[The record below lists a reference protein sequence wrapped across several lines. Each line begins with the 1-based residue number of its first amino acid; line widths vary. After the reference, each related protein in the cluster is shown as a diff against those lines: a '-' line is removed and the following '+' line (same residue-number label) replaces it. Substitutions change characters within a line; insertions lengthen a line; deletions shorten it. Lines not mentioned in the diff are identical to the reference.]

1 MSAKSVATIEHT
13 SKVKALNDT
22 LKRLKRTSVMVG
34 IASGEKGD
42 RRKEGTISNSE
53 LGYIHE
59 KGSPAAGIPA
69 RPFLEPGVKKIQD
82 TIAHDMGVAMKA
94 ALNDDAKEVDT
105 ILKQVGMKAVSSVK
119 SYLTEGSFEPL
130 KPETIRNRN
139 RSRMT
144 KGKREEEKRGG
155 GKIKPLINTGQL
167 RDSIDFY
174 IEG

>member
-1 MSAKSVATIEHT
+1 MKKPLATVEHT
-13 SKVKALNDT
+13 SRVHELNKS
-22 LKRLKRTSVMVG
+22 LQRLKRTSVMVG
-34 IASGEKGD
+34 IASCEKGD
-42 RRKEGTISNSE
+42 RRKEEPIPNSV

-59 KGSPAAGIPA
+59 KGSPSAGIPA

-105 ILKQVGMKAVSSVK
+105 ILNQVGMKAVSSVK

-155 GKIKPLINTGQL
+155 GNIKPLINTGQL

>member
-13 SKVKALNDT
+13 SKVKAFNKT
-22 LKRLKRTSVMVG
+22 LERLKRTSVMVG

-59 KGSPAAGIPA
+59 KGSPSAGIPA

-94 ALNDDAKEVDT
+94 ALNDDAKEVKA
-105 ILKQVGMKAVSSVK
+105 ILKQVGRKAASSVK
-119 SYLTEGSFEPL
+119 GYLETGSFEPL
-130 KPETIRNRN
+130 KPDTIRGRKY
-139 RSRMT
+139 SRKT
-144 KGKREEEKRGG
+144 KSRRKEETTGG
-155 GKIKPLINTGQL
+155 GTVKPLINTGQL
-167 RDSIDFY
+167 QGSIDFF

>member
-1 MSAKSVATIEHT
+1 MKKPLASVEHT
-13 SKVKALNDT
+13 SRVGTLNKS
-22 LKRLKRTSVMVG
+22 LQRLKKTSVFVG
-34 IASGEKGD
+34 IASGKKGD
-42 RRKEGTISNSE
+42 TRKDGAIPNSV

-105 ILKQVGMKAVSSVK
+105 ILNQVGMKAVSSVK
-119 SYLTEGSFEPL
+119 DYLTTGSFEPL

-155 GKIKPLINTGQL
+155 VNIKPLINTGQL